1 MENVDDDVGVIRDD
15 PLAGRKSV
23 HGHRHDVVIDLQGIA
38 QFPGNRLQM
47 RLGSSRA
54 NDEVIGEARDSLEIE
69 DDDVFRLFV
78 VRESGAGFG

>member
-1 MENVDDDVGVIRDD
+1 
-15 PLAGRKSV
+15 
-23 HGHRHDVVIDLQGIA
+23 
-38 QFPGNRLQM
+38 M

-54 NDEVIGEARDSLEIE
+54 NDEVIGETRDSLEIE